1 MLSRGTTYL
10 ENLSLLFME
19 AGRNAPRYQDMALLY
34 PRSRTL
40 QDALCEY
47 FIVVVHICQHAVKFL
62 NKNTLSRI
70 SSAVFDSTLHQFQTD
85 MNKWANLIRD
95 EVTWLNS
102 QVVVDESKQNSAFRK
117 MVAKFKDS
125 SGRHYQLEAKLRLLD
140 ACSTLDYQTTWKQ
153 ARKRGVATWF
163 TTAPEYQQWKEQK
176 VSGTLLCTGKLGSG
190 KTTLMAS
197 MVDDLASTC
206 GKGNLVYF
214 FCRYDIAESLT
225 ARAIFGSLTRQL
237 LCQQTIEL
245 TRLQQDYAGQITFD
259 CDMMLEILQTLLSH
273 NEKYYILVDGLDEC
287 PQSEI
292 DTIVRLL
299 QNLQRALSSLI
310 CISYREEAR
319 SPVEKL
325 SKGFARLHT
334 LKAPEMNPDIE
345 AYIDAELQE
354 RLQSEKLSIG
364 DPTIVLSI
372 QETLLKGA
380 QGMFVKPYCICW
392 TLDMTG

>member
-1 MLSRGTTYL
+1 
-10 ENLSLLFME
+10 ME

-47 FIVVVHICQHAVKFL
+47 FIVVVHICQHAVKFF

-85 MNKWANLIRD
+85 MNKWATLIRD

-117 MVAKFKDS
+117 MVTKFKDS
-125 SGRHYQLEAKLRLLD
+125 SGRHHQLEAKLRLLD
-140 ACSTLDYQTTWKQ
+140 ACSTLDYQTPWKQ

-163 TTAPEYQQWKEQK
+163 TTALEYQLWKQQTL
-176 VSGTLLCTGKLGSG
+176 SSTLLCTGKLGSG

-197 MVDDLASTC
+197 MVDDLASTS

-245 TRLQQDYAGQITFD
+245 TRLQQDYASQIMLD

-273 NEKYYILVDGLDEC
+273 NEKYYILIDGLDEC
-287 PQSEI
+287 PQGEI
-292 DTIVRLL
+292 DTIVGLL
-299 QNLQRALSSLI
+299 QNLQRALSTLI

-325 SKGFARLHT
+325 SKGFVRLHT

-354 RLQSEKLSIG
+354 RLQSDKLSIG

-372 QETLLKGA
+372 REALLKGA
-380 QGMFVKPYCICW
+380 QGMFVKSYCICG